1 MRKPRPAPEE
11 HAWEF
16 NARFR
21 KRAFGWQSAPAIAA
35 IKKAVGEIN
44 KMAKKEPVVAAE
56 GAIVLIERLSPA
68 LEQVDGSSGS
78 MSAAVNNAIATLVPI
93 IASASIDAVTR
104 EAWLLRLF
112 AAHEADHVPWI
123 ERLTDHWGELC
134 ASKDVASAWA
144 DRLLPQTRMSL
155 APNVERRPFFHG
167 TSACLSAL
175 FAAERY
181 DELIALL
188 DVDRTIW
195 DYKHW
200 AAKALL
206 AQGKKVEAL
215 RFADKEKERGSDLRI
230 AWFCEELLLSS
241 GMVDEAYAR
250 YGLTAN
256 QTGTYVGTLHA
267 VLKKYPHKAPKDV
280 LADLVASTPGQEG
293 KWFTAAKDIGLYD
306 EALTLARRS
315 PCEPRTL
322 ARAATEFVA
331 ERPAFAFEAAML
343 AIHWMVQGFGYKL
356 ERDDVKDVY
365 RAVMDV
371 ARRVGKTPKVKAR
384 IGELTATAH
393 KLSTVRKVLE
403 EELAR

>member
-1 MRKPRPAPEE
+1 MRRPQPSAEE
-11 HAWEF
+11 HGWEF
-16 NARFR
+16 KARFR
-21 KRAFGWQSAPAIAA
+21 KRAFGWQSQPAIARVKQA
-35 IKKAVGEIN
+35 VSEIKKV
-44 KMAKKEPVVAAE
+44 AKKDPIVAAE
-56 GAIVLIERLSPA
+56 GAIVLIERISPA

-78 MSAAVNNAIATLVPI
+78 MGATVNNAIATLVPI
-93 IASASIDAVTR
+93 IAGASIDDVTR
-104 EAWLLRLF
+104 EAWLTRLF

-123 ERLTDHWGELC
+123 ERLTDYWGELC
-134 ASKDVASAWA
+134 AAKAVASAWA
-144 DRLLPQTRMSL
+144 DKLLPQTRMSL
-155 APNVERRPFFHG
+155 TPNVERRPFFHG

-175 FAAERY
+175 FAAERF
-181 DELIALL
+181 DELITLL

-195 DYKHW
+195 DYKQW

-206 AQGKKVEAL
+206 VQGKKAEAL
-215 RFADKEKERGSDLRI
+215 RYAEKENERGGDLRI

-241 GMVDEAYAR
+241 GMIDEAYAR
-250 YGLTAN
+250 YGLSAN

-267 VLKKYPHKAPKDV
+267 ILKKYPHKQPKDV

-306 EALTLARRS
+306 EAIALARRS

-322 ARAATEFVA
+322 ARAATDFVA
-331 ERPAFAFEAAML
+331 EQPAFAFEAAML
-343 AIHWMVQGFGYKL
+343 AMHWLVQGFGYKL

-365 RAVMDV
+365 RAVMGV
-371 ARRVGKTPKVKAR
+371 SRRVGRSTEVKAR
-384 IGELTATAH
+384 ICELAATAH

>member
-16 NARFR
+16 KARFR
-21 KRAFGWQSAPAIAA
+21 KRAFGWQSQPAIARVKQA
-35 IKKAVGEIN
+35 VSEIKKV
-44 KMAKKEPVVAAE
+44 AKKEPVVAAE
-56 GAIVLIERLSPA
+56 GAIVLIERLSSA

-78 MSAAVNNAIATLVPI
+78 MGAAVNNAIATLVPI
-93 IASASIDAVTR
+93 IAGASIDNVTR
-104 EAWLLRLF
+104 EAWLVRLF

-123 ERLTDHWGELC
+123 EWLTDHWGELC
-134 ASKDVASAWA
+134 AAKDVASAWA
-144 DRLLPQTRMSL
+144 DRLLPQTRTSL
-155 APNVERRPFFHG
+155 DRTAPTRAFFHG
-167 TSACLSAL
+167 TSACLSTL
-175 FAAERY
+175 FTAERF

-188 DVDRTIW
+188 DIDRTIW
-195 DYKHW
+195 EYKQW

-206 AQGKKVEAL
+206 AQGKKAEAL
-215 RFADKEKERGSDLRI
+215 RYAEKENERGSDMRI

-250 YGLTAN
+250 YGLSAN
-256 QTGTYVGTLHA
+256 QAGTYVGMLHTI
-267 VLKKYPHKAPKDV
+267 LKKYPHKQPKDV

-293 KWFTAAKDIGLYD
+293 KWFAAAKDIGLYD
-306 EALTLARRS
+306 EALALAHRS

-322 ARAATEFVA
+322 ARAATDFVA

-343 AIHWMVQGFGYKL
+343 AMHWMVQGFGYKL

-371 ARRVGKTPKVKAR
+371 ARRVGKSTEVKAR
-384 IGELTATAH
+384 IRELTATAH